1 MMQRPDWFD
10 EDLFPFESHT
20 VEIDGSV
27 VHYIDEGEGVPL
39 LMLHGNPTWSFL
51 YRKLIG
57 GLSGTFRCI
66 ALDYPGFGLSTAPAG
81 YTYTAAEHSAVVE
94 GFIDQLGLDGIVL
107 VVQDWGGPIGMG
119 VATRRPE
126 RFQAFVIG
134 NTWAWP
140 FGDDPRIS
148 RFSAAMGG
156 DRSGELLSQRLNV
169 FVNVFL
175 KRGMRRRK
183 PTEDEMGM
191 WRGPFPTV
199 ESRLPVRVFPREI
212 VSAAPFLEEI
222 ENGLENIADRP
233 ALLFH
238 ADKDMAFGRRELR
251 RWESIFPDHRTYVLE
266 GAGHYWQDD
275 AGNEAVLAIRDW
287 WSSLPG

>member
-1 MMQRPDWFD
+1 MTQRPDWFD
-10 EDLFPFESHT
+10 DELFPFESRSL
-20 VEIDGSV
+20 EIDGSV
-27 VHYIDEGEGVPL
+27 VHYVDEGEGVPL

-51 YRKLIG
+51 YRKLIT
-57 GLSGTFRCI
+57 GLSDTFRCI
-66 ALDYPGFGLSTAPAG
+66 ALDYPGFGLSTAPSG
-81 YTYTAAEHSAVVE
+81 YTHTAAEHSAVVE
-94 GFIDQLGLDGIVL
+94 GFVDQLGLDNIVL
-107 VVQDWGGPIGMG
+107 VAQDWGGPIGLS
-119 VATRRPE
+119 VATRQPD
-126 RFQAFVIG
+126 RFRAFVIG

-140 FGDDPRIS
+140 FGDDRRIN
-148 RFSAAMGG
+148 RFSSAMGG

-175 KRGMRRRK
+175 KHGMRRRK
-183 PTEDEMGM
+183 PTEAEMAM

-212 VSAAPFLEEI
+212 VSAMSFLEEV
-222 ENGLENIADRP
+222 ESGLDRIADRP

-238 ADKDMAFGRRELR
+238 ADKDVAFGWRELK
-251 RWESIFPDHRTYVLE
+251 RWESVFSNHRPYILE

-287 WSSLPG
+287 WSSIDG

>member
-1 MMQRPDWFD
+1 MV
-10 EDLFPFESHT
+10 ESF
-20 VEIDGSV
+20 VD
-27 VHYIDEGEGVPL
+27 
-39 LMLHGNPTWSFL
+39 
-51 YRKLIG
+51 R
-57 GLSGTFRCI
+57 
-66 ALDYPGFGLSTAPAG
+66 
-81 YTYTAAEHSAVVE
+81 
-94 GFIDQLGLDGIVL
+94 LGLDGIVL
-107 VVQDWGGPIGMG
+107 VVQDWGGPIGLG
-119 VATRRPE
+119 VATRRPD
-126 RFQAFVIG
+126 RFKAFVIG

-140 FGDDPRIS
+140 FLDDRRIS
-148 RFSAAMGG
+148 SFSAALGG

-175 KRGMRRRK
+175 KQGMRRRK
-183 PTEDEMGM
+183 PTEAEMVM

-212 VSAAPFLEEI
+212 ISAAPFLEDI

-287 WSSLPG
+287 WNSLPG

>member
-1 MMQRPDWFD
+1 MTQRPDWFD

-27 VHYIDEGEGVPL
+27 VHYVDEGEGVPL

-51 YRKLIG
+51 YRKLIT

-81 YTYTAAEHSAVVE
+81 YTHTAAEHSAVVE
-94 GFIDQLGLDGIVL
+94 SFVDRLGLDGIVL
-107 VVQDWGGPIGMG
+107 VVQDWGGPIGLG
-119 VATRRPE
+119 VATRRPD
-126 RFQAFVIG
+126 RFKAFVIG

-140 FGDDPRIS
+140 FLDDRRIS
-148 RFSAAMGG
+148 SFSAALGG

-175 KRGMRRRK
+175 KQGMRRRK
-183 PTEDEMGM
+183 PTEAEMVM

-212 VSAAPFLEEI
+212 ISAAPFLEDI

-287 WSSLPG
+287 WNSLPG

>member
-1 MMQRPDWFD
+1 MTQRPDWFD

-27 VHYIDEGEGVPL
+27 VHYVDEGDGVPL

-51 YRKLIG
+51 YRKLIT

-94 GFIDQLGLDGIVL
+94 RFVDQLGLDGIVL
-107 VVQDWGGPIGMG
+107 VVQDWGGPIGLG
-119 VATRRPE
+119 VATRRPD
-126 RFQAFVIG
+126 RFKAFVIG

-140 FGDDPRIS
+140 FLDDRRIS
-148 RFSAAMGG
+148 GFSAALGG

-175 KRGMRRRK
+175 KQGMRRRK
-183 PTEDEMGM
+183 PTEAEMVM

-212 VSAAPFLEEI
+212 ISAAPFLEDI

-287 WSSLPG
+287 WNSLPR